1 MLHGLPSALRS
12 ENVGTYRASVVWKRR
27 EDEQFT
33 NNRYSRAHE
42 WLFDGGARVP
52 ASAAPSHVRLPFSD
66 PTAVDPEEAYV
77 AALSSCHMLFFLWLA
92 AKHGF
97 SVISYEDE
105 AIGEMA
111 QADDGREWIA
121 KVRLRPKVA
130 FDGEKRPSQA
140 DISSLHHV
148 AHERCYLANSVKTEV
163 LVETPAHPVS

>member
-1 MLHGLPSALRS
+1 
-12 ENVGTYRASVVWKRR
+12 VGTYRAAVVWKRR

-52 ASAAPSHVRLPFSD
+52 ASSAPSHVRPPFSD
-66 PTAVDPEEAYV
+66 PAAVDPEEAYV

-92 AKHGF
+92 AKRGF

-105 AIGEMA
+105 PIGEMTEA
-111 QADDGREWIA
+111 EDGREWIG

-130 FDGEKRPSQA
+130 FDGETRPSQA
-140 DISSLHHV
+140 DIGSLHHE

-163 LVETPAHPVS
+163 VVEAPAHPDS